1 MCGIAGRWL
10 KHPHATPLSAALA
23 QLAHRGPDDRGTWA
37 EPGGPELAHT
47 RLAIV
52 DLSPAGRQP
61 MTSSDGRVVL
71 VYNGELYNTS
81 ELSQRLVQ
89 RGHVFRGH
97 SDTEVLLAL
106 LREQGAEVL
115 PRLDGMF
122 AFAAYDTAQRELL
135 VARDALGIK
144 PLYFHA
150 SELGFAFASELGALL
165 ELAPIPREVD
175 ALALYRHL
183 SFLWCPGSRTALAG
197 VARLAPGELLRVRD
211 GRVIERRTWAAPAF
225 GPAHLSDGAR
235 GGQATPAVLAGALRR
250 AVQRQLV
257 ADVPVGA
264 FLSGG
269 LDSSAVVAFAR
280 ETQPELDCFTI
291 AADGGLDAG
300 EESDLPYAR
309 RMARALG
316 VRLHEV
322 PVDARRMAAD
332 LERLVLHLGEPVAD
346 PAALN
351 VLYIAER
358 ARALGVKVLLSG
370 VGGDDLFA
378 GYRRHRA
385 LALERAWGWL
395 PEAGRRALKH
405 GTASL
410 ARGLATELPAWL
422 AEGSAGPTSAIRD
435 SMARAQALGR
445 RLARAFAFADQSADE
460 RLIGYFTWGDA
471 ERSSALFAPRARAA
485 LSTAARDAPFA
496 QHLAAL
502 PAGLD
507 PLARML
513 ALEQRFFLGDHNLP
527 YADKMSMAASVEVR
541 VPFLDPELVALANG
555 LPSAEKLRGR
565 HGKWALRRALAPHL
579 PAEVLRRPKTGFGA
593 PLRRWLRGDLRGWV
607 DDLLSPARLAARG
620 LFEPSAVRA
629 LIDADRRGAL
639 DAAYPI
645 LGLCCVELWCRHFI
659 DRVDR
664 GVADLPG
671 PARVSP

>member
-10 KHPHATPLSAALA
+10 KHPHAAPLAAALA
-23 QLAHRGPDDRGTWA
+23 RLAHRGPDDHGTWA
-37 EPGGPELAHT
+37 EPGGPELGHT

-52 DLSPAGRQP
+52 DLSPAGHQP

-71 VYNGELYNTS
+71 VYNGELYNTA
-81 ELSQRLVQ
+81 ELSRELVQ

-97 SDTEVLLAL
+97 SDSEVLLAL
-106 LREQGAEVL
+106 LRERGAEAL

-122 AFAAYDTAQRELL
+122 AFAVYDSAQRELL
-135 VARDALGIK
+135 LARDALGIK

-165 ELAPIPREVD
+165 ELLPIAREID

-197 VARLAPGELLRVRD
+197 VSRLAPGELLRVRD
-211 GRVIERRTWAAPAF
+211 GRVIERRTWARPAF
-225 GPAHLSDGAR
+225 GPADRSGVAPSGDV
-235 GGQATPAVLAGALRR
+235 TPAALADSLRR

-291 AADGGLDAG
+291 APDGGLDAG
-300 EESDLPYAR
+300 DESDLPYAR
-309 RMARALG
+309 RVARALG

-322 PVDARRMAAD
+322 PVGSEQMAGD
-332 LERLVLHLGEPVAD
+332 LERLILHLGEPVAD

-385 LALERAWGWL
+385 LAAERFWGWL
-395 PEAGRRALKH
+395 PEPGRRALKH
-405 GTASL
+405 GTARL
-410 ARGLATELPAWL
+410 ACALGSPLPEWL
-422 AEGSAGPTSAIRD
+422 ER
-435 SMARAQALGR
+435 ARAGRPNGVAASVGRAGALGR
-445 RLARAFAFADQSADE
+445 RLARAFAFADQGADE

-471 ERSSALFAPRARAA
+471 ERLRGLFTPPLRAA
-485 LSTAARDAPFA
+485 LNVTARDAPLTA
-496 QHLAAL
+496 HLAAL
-502 PAGLD
+502 PAELD
-507 PLARML
+507 PLSRML

-527 YADKMSMAASVEVR
+527 YADRMSMAASVEVR

-555 LPSAEKLRGR
+555 LPSSAKLRGGQ
-565 HGKWALRRALAPHL
+565 GKWALRRALAPHL
-579 PAEVLRRPKTGFGA
+579 PAEISSRPKTGFGA
-593 PLRRWLRGDLRGWV
+593 PLRRWLRGELVDWV

-629 LIDADRRGAL
+629 LVDADRRGAL

-645 LGLCCVELWCRHFI
+645 LGLCCVELWCRNFI

-664 GVADLPG
+664 DVVPG
-671 PARVSP
+671 QAPLSP

>member
-10 KHPHATPLSAALA
+10 LRPCATPLSAALA
-23 QLAHRGPDDRGTWA
+23 RLGHRGPDDRGTWSA
-37 EPGGPELAHT
+37 PDGPELGHT

-52 DLSPAGRQP
+52 DLSPAGHQP
-61 MTSSDGRVVL
+61 MTSDDGRLVL
-71 VYNGELYNTS
+71 VYNGELYNAR
-81 ELSQRLVQ
+81 ELSRELVA

-106 LREQGAEVL
+106 LRESWAEAL

-122 AFAAYDTAQRELL
+122 AFAAYDSDRRELL
-135 VARDALGIK
+135 LGRDASGIK
-144 PLYFHA
+144 PLYHHA
-150 SELGFAFASELGALL
+150 SELGFAFASELAALL

-175 ALALYRHL
+175 PLALYRHL

-197 VARLAPGELLRVRD
+197 VTRLAPGELLRVRD
-211 GRVIERRTWAAPAF
+211 GRLLERRTWAAPAF
-225 GPAHLSDGAR
+225 RAGRGASA
-235 GGQATPAVLAGALRR
+235 ATPGDIAGALRR

-280 ETQPELDCFTI
+280 ETHPRLDCFTI
-291 AADGGLDAG
+291 APDGGMDAG
-300 EESDLPYAR
+300 EESDLPHAR
-309 RMARALG
+309 RVAQAFD

-322 PVDARRMAAD
+322 PVSSERMAGD
-332 LERLVLHLGEPVAD
+332 LERLVRHLGEPVAD

-351 VLYIAER
+351 VLYIAES

-385 LALERAWGWL
+385 LGAERLWAWL
-395 PEAGRRALKH
+395 PELGRRAIKD

-410 ARGLATELPAWL
+410 AHALASGGAAWPEARWGRVPAALQRG
-422 AEGSAGPTSAIRD
+422 G
-435 SMARAQALGR
+435 ALGR
-445 RLARAFAFADQSADE
+445 RLARAFAFADQAADE
-460 RLIGYFTWGDA
+460 RLIGYYSWGEA
-471 ERSSALFAPRARAA
+471 EPLRALFAPEWREQLDVR
-485 LSTAARDAPFA
+485 ARDAPLTA
-496 QHLAAL
+496 HLAGL
-502 PAGLD
+502 PAELD
-507 PLARML
+507 PLGRML

-541 VPFLDPELVALANG
+541 VPFLDAELVALANA
-555 LPSAEKLRGR
+555 LPSSAKLRGR

-579 PAEVLRRPKTGFGA
+579 PAEVLGRSKTGFGA
-593 PLRRWLRGDLRGWV
+593 PLRRWLRGELRGWV
-607 DDLLSPARLAARG
+607 DDVLSPTRLRARG
-620 LFEPSAVRA
+620 LFDPNAVRA
-629 LIDADRRGAL
+629 LIDADRRGAT

-645 LGLCCVELWCRHFI
+645 LALCCVELWCRSF
-659 DRVDR
+659 VD
-664 GVADLPG
+664 GGSGSGAGWSGGTWSGSSQAAL
-671 PARVSP
+671 VSS

>member
-10 KHPHATPLSAALA
+10 KHPHATPLSVALA
-23 QLAHRGPDDRGTWA
+23 RLAHRGPDDRGSWA
-37 EPGGPELAHT
+37 QPGGPELGHT

-52 DLSPAGRQP
+52 DLSPAGQQP

-71 VYNGELYNTS
+71 VYNGELYNTP
-81 ELSQRLVQ
+81 ELSRQLVQ

-106 LREQGAEVL
+106 LREGGAEAL

-135 VARDALGIK
+135 LARDALGVK

-165 ELAPIPREVD
+165 ELAPIPRQVD

-183 SFLWCPGSRTALAG
+183 SFLWCPGSHTALAG
-197 VARLAPGELLRVRD
+197 VERLAPGELLRVRD
-211 GRVIERRTWAAPAF
+211 GRVLERRTWAAFAPAS
-225 GPAHLSDGAR
+225 GRGEAR
-235 GGQATPAVLAGALRR
+235 GASPRALASALRR

-291 AADGGLDAG
+291 AAHGGLDAG

-309 RMARALG
+309 RVARALG

-322 PVDARRMAAD
+322 PVDAARMAGD
-332 LERLVLHLGEPVAD
+332 LGRLVVHLGEPVAD

-358 ARALGVKVLLSG
+358 ARTLGVKVLLSG
-370 VGGDDLFA
+370 VGADDLFA

-385 LALERAWGWL
+385 LAAERFWGWL
-395 PEAGRRALKH
+395 PEPSRRALRH
-405 GTASL
+405 GTARLARSL
-410 ARGLATELPAWL
+410 AADLPRWLEGRGAGGA
-422 AEGSAGPTSAIRD
+422 SAFQGVV
-435 SMARAQALGR
+435 ARGGAHGR
-445 RLARAFAFADQSADE
+445 RLARAFAFADRSSDE
-460 RLIGYFTWGDA
+460 RLIGYFTWGEA
-471 ERSSALFAPRARAA
+471 ERLRALFTPERRAA
-485 LSTAARDAPFA
+485 LSLAARDAPLRA
-496 QHLAAL
+496 HLAAL
-502 PAGLD
+502 PATLD
-507 PLARML
+507 PLSRML

-555 LPSAEKLRGR
+555 LPSSEKLRGR
-565 HGKWALRRALAPHL
+565 QGKWALRQALAPHL
-579 PAEVLRRPKTGFGA
+579 PAEVVRRSKTGFGA
-593 PLRRWLRGDLRGWV
+593 PLRRWLRGELRGWV
-607 DDLLSPARLAARG
+607 DDLLSPARLASRG

-629 LIDADRRGAL
+629 LIDADRRGSV

-645 LGLCCVELWCRHFI
+645 LGLCCVELWCRSFI
-659 DRVDR
+659 DRT
-664 GVADLPG
+664 GQPHL
-671 PARVSP
+671 SP